1 MLLLSYHSVRYG
13 RTEYSILE
21 SGEIT
26 EGYAHKAVVTLSLG
40 YSTPYAIVSFLAIGM
55 LAYSLISVRQN
66 TRHNETNRV
75 KICIQSLII
84 AEKSTLEHPI
94 YSALSGRSGL
104 QHQRCHCRDLAIFL
118 SFPIRNSLV
127 LHVRNDS
134 ANTYVFTNHRNIYI
148 ISLFILPLNFLLTQV
163 YTLYV
168 DIIDQRIF
176 FNFTNFSRR
185 NLDVAG
191 RPSVVRAKNVQMNFS
206 IDQDDD

>member
-163 YTLYV
+163 CIRYML
-168 DIIDQRIF
+168 I
-176 FNFTNFSRR
+176 
-185 NLDVAG
+185 LL
-191 RPSVVRAKNVQMNFS
+191 MNEFFS
-206 IDQDDD
+206 ILPILVGEIWMWLGVLRLYEQRTFK